1 MRVRGGTNNAQAR
14 PAQERKGIRSM
25 FRSVWSKLKSWF
37 ASRRAEQGNSDMSST
52 LEDED
57 SAGSDSQQV
66 MLNEFMCFDRAVT
79 VATMLVSLSF

>member
-1 MRVRGGTNNAQAR
+1 
-14 PAQERKGIRSM
+14 
-25 FRSVWSKLKSWF
+25 
-37 ASRRAEQGNSDMSST
+37 MSST